1 MHDELRGV
9 ELRLERA
16 SEHIDTLKHESRM
29 FQTELPAP
37 YGYDIPDK
45 PIDGVY
51 IARAKIFRPPSA
63 RLGILAI
70 DGAHNLR
77 AALDMIAWELALKGE
92 NPPLDNDRSV
102 SFPICTHANAWN
114 SDPTKRAIER
124 ISDDAIKVVDSFQPY
139 HRPNELP
146 WKWLA
151 LIQAID
157 NWGKHKAIPA
167 LLTFHVTEMGIIS
180 NFEFVSLA
188 VGRPLND
195 GDEICRVRRLEP
207 IRDPDER
214 FRSLMMC
221 HVGFSKDGPGEGFP
235 IEFLENAHRFIR
247 NTVLP
252 SFDPFFA

>member
-1 MHDELRGV
+1 MYELRGV

-16 SEHIDTLKHESRM
+16 SEHIDALKHESRM

-37 YGYDIPDK
+37 YAYHIPEK
-45 PIDGVY
+45 PVDGVY
-51 IARAKIFRPPSA
+51 IARAKIVRPPPS

-92 NPPLDNDRSV
+92 SPPPDDDRTV
-102 SFPICTHANAWN
+102 SFPICTKDNAWE
-114 SDPTKRAIER
+114 SDRTKRAIER
-124 ISDDAIKVVDSFQPY
+124 IHTDAVRVIDSFQPY
-139 HRPNELP
+139 HRPGELP

-167 LLTFHVTEMGIIS
+167 LLSFHVTEMRIIS
-180 NFEFVSLA
+180 NFEFVSSE

-195 GDEICRVRRLEP
+195 NDEICRVRRIEP
-207 IRDPDER
+207 VSDPEEH

-221 HVGFSKDGPGEGFP
+221 HVGFSKNSPGEGFP
-235 IEFLENAHRFIR
+235 IEFLENAHEFIR
-247 NTVLP
+247 NSVLP
-252 SFDPFFA
+252 SFYRFFP